1 MMKSHQQGL
10 TLLELSVSLLIAS
23 ILLGGLSG
31 AIWQF
36 MRIPEQQDAKLTT
49 QHELRVAT
57 TWIRMDANKV

>member
-57 TWIRMDANKV
+57 T